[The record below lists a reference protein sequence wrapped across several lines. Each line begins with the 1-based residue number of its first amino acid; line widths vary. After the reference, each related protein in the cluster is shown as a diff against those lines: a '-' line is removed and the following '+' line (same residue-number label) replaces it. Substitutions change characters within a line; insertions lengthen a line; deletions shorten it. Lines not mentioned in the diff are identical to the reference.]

1 MQQRAQESHG
11 SEPGACTEAVLAALL
26 SFCVDSGVVSGISS
40 TGTGLLIYGERTSL
54 HQRLFQMSAEQFPV
68 CVRYS
73 HSLDASADIKRLLGR
88 LPVDSRLPRMPKI
101 LITAST
107 LNVFFQKKERKTHF
121 YNYARFFAPCC
132 FWLQQQMVQ
141 RHLKFYDVLENK
153 SQAVF
158 ASCEI

>member
-1 MQQRAQESHG
+1 MYQRAQESHG

-26 SFCVDSGVVSGISS
+26 ALCVDSGVVSWISS

-73 HSLDASADIKRLLGR
+73 HSLDASADIERLLGR

-107 LNVFFQKKERKTHF
+107 FNAFFPRK
-121 YNYARFFAPCC
+121 RE
-132 FWLQQQMVQ
+132 
-141 RHLKFYDVLENK
+141 ENT
-153 SQAVF
+153 F
-158 ASCEI
+158 L